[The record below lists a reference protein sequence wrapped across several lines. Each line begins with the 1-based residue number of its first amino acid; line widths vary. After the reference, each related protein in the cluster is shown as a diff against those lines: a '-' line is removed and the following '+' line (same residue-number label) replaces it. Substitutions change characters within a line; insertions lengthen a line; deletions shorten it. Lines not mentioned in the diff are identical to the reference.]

1 MPPNRTLAG
10 ALSVGVVLA
19 VATSLFLIR
28 PPWEQ
33 VNLREGDELWFL
45 NIGLA
50 LADGQ
55 DAWLWPNDADTGMDK
70 PPGFLALVGASFVA
84 WGHTTWAGRF
94 PSALMMV
101 LAALLVALAARRL
114 SGPLL
119 ALLAGLAL
127 LTPPYLYAPR
137 GAWAAV
143 TEPALVAAMAAV
155 LAIALRL
162 LEPGKAPLRPRLWGG
177 LLGVVLGWM
186 TLLKTAIVLLPLAGL
201 GAAVAVVGRQGRC
214 RLLRAAPWTLL
225 SLVLAAGA
233 WPALLLMKGKG
244 EYLDGIWFSG
254 GLAKIGDVIGGSS
267 REPLYLIT
275 HTASGLGSLLPV
287 AVVALGVAL
296 LPGDLATRGARRLA
310 AAFVAVTLLL
320 FSLTAT
326 QWPWYS
332 VPALPFLA
340 LLVGLAAVEA
350 ARRPHPWLVAVLAA
364 AVAAGLL
371 FHQPWVRSID
381 LVNPE
386 VGLLEVPFMVE
397 PAGLLARRPVRAV
410 LLGLALPVGFLLGWS
425 RLGSTARAGLAAA
438 LVLSITATS
447 AVNLMRIQWFPEVRP
462 DSPLLTLVDLALA
475 KEARGGEEDWGLND
489 GYYRFQ
495 LATLE
500 HARTEPARRIRV
512 QAVDPGSSAALIL
525 ERARPVQPR
534 EDRPEFP
541 GEPMELR
548 GAAHVVEFEVE
559 LGPDEPLLLRLRR
572 AGENGGS
579 GTLEAVDCL
588 RLFRLDGTEPVD
600 LTLRFGALLPDAVPA
615 GVQAEVF
622 CGATR
627 PHYRARPS
635 SSDPG
640 RE

>member
-1 MPPNRTLAG
+1 MTIRPPAG
-10 ALSVGVVLA
+10 ALAVGVVLA
-19 VATSLFLIR
+19 VATMLFLIR

-33 VNLREGDELWFL
+33 VNLHEGDELWFL
-45 NIGLA
+45 NVGLA

-70 PPGFLALVGASFVA
+70 PPAFLGLIGASFA
-84 WGHTTWAGRF
+84 ALGHTTWAGRF

-114 SGPLL
+114 GGPVL

-155 LAIALRL
+155 LAIVLRL
-162 LEPGKAPLRPRLWGG
+162 LEPGDQALRPRLWGG

-201 GAAVAVVGRQGRC
+201 VASVAVVGAEGRR
-214 RLLRAAPWTLL
+214 RLLRAAPWTVL
-225 SLVLAAGA
+225 SLVLCAGA
-233 WPALLLMKGKG
+233 WPALLLISGKS
-244 EYLDGIWFSG
+244 EYLIGVWFSG
-254 GLAKIGDVIGGSS
+254 GLAKIGDVIGGST
-267 REPLYLIT
+267 REPFYLIT
-275 HTASGLGSLLPV
+275 YTASGLGSLLPV
-287 AVVALGVAL
+287 AVFALGVAL
-296 LPGDLATRGARRLA
+296 LPGDPATRAARRMA
-310 AAFVAVTLLL
+310 AAFVGVTMVL

-350 ARRPHPWLVAVLAA
+350 ARRPRPWLVVILAA
-364 AVAAGLL
+364 AAAAGLL
-371 FHQPWVRSID
+371 FHQPWIRGID
-381 LVNPE
+381 LLNPE
-386 VGLLEVPFMVE
+386 VGLLEIPFAVE
-397 PAGLLARRPVRAV
+397 PGRLLARHPIPAM
-410 LLGLALPVGFLLGWS
+410 LLGLALPASLLLGWS
-425 RLGSTARAGLAAA
+425 RLGSAARSGLAAA
-438 LVLSITATS
+438 LVLSIVATS
-447 AVNLMRIQWFPEVRP
+447 VANLMRIQWFPEVRP

-475 KEARGGEEDWGLND
+475 KEARGGEEDWSLND
-489 GYYRFQ
+489 GYFRYQ
-495 LATLE
+495 LALLE
-500 HARTEPARRIRV
+500 HARAQPRQIRIS
-512 QAVDPGSSAALIL
+512 AVDPHSDAALIL

-541 GEPMELR
+541 GEPMKLEDRVHEAELNL
-548 GAAHVVEFEVE
+548 E

-572 AGENGGS
+572 VDEAGGS
-579 GTLEAVDCL
+579 GTLESVDCMRLL
-588 RLFRLDGTEPVD
+588 RFDGTGPVD
-600 LTLRFGALLPDAVPA
+600 LRLRFGALRLDELPS
-615 GVQAEVF
+615 GVQSEVF

-627 PHYRARPS
+627 PHYRGRPTSADQAR
-635 SSDPG
+635 
-640 RE
+640 E